1 MTIRALLI
9 GIVVAVLL
17 AGFGYYNDSV
27 LRLTMVVGNHLPI
40 SVFGLL
46 LLAVMVLGPVLWL
59 IHRRLRARPAELALI
74 VALML
79 VACAIPGS
87 GLMRTF
93 LCSLAMPIQHNEST
107 TAWKQTN
114 VLEYAPE
121 TMLPEYGRALRQQA
135 QGLDENDPRRRQLLE
150 EAAQIKREVIDD
162 FQAGKKDR
170 GRAFALWEVFR
181 DDPVTRKTRANV
193 PWSGWDKTLSFW
205 LPVIALTAVCVIC
218 MSLIVHRQWA
228 SRERLRY
235 PIVELTNA
243 LIEQEEGKAAP
254 PVLRNRLFWIGFAVV
269 FCIHGVNGLATLYP
283 GDMIKIPLTFPMP
296 QIGQAWPKLAQ
307 ASMGWRLLSPTI
319 WPTVVA
325 FAFFL
330 ASDVSFSLG
339 MTQAISV
346 PLLAALTL
354 AGIDVSFDYMEGG
367 PPAWQLFGSFLGLG
381 IMLAYMGRRHYWNV
395 LKQALTF
402 RRQEGVGRYAGW
414 ACRVFLISAVAMVL
428 LLSVERFGVGLDWP
442 FAVLVFFLVML
453 MFLVMARIN
462 AESGLFFIQPYWQPL
477 GVMLGLFGAAALG
490 PKAIVILG
498 LLCAVLT
505 IDPRETLMPFMVNGL
520 KMCDDQKIRPGRVG
534 LAAGG
539 TYLLALAFAVIIV
552 FWASYNHGGPM
563 KDKWASGAVARF
575 TFNSGSKHISQLE
588 YRGQL
593 ETSQQMNWA
602 QRVGA
607 ANPDP
612 RFLWSVG
619 IGVALV
625 LVCSVLRLRYTW
637 WPLHPVIFL
646 VWMTFPLSH
655 FSHSFL
661 LGWLIKVGVTKFG
674 GGRAYRRTIPL
685 MIGIIAGDLLGGLVF
700 MVHGAAYYMV
710 NDTMLDKVYR
720 VFPG

>member
-1 MTIRALLI
+1 MTVRALFI
-9 GIVVAVLL
+9 GVVVAVLL

-27 LRLTMVVGNHLPI
+27 LSLTMIVGNHLPI

-46 LLAVMVLGPVLWL
+46 ILAVMLVGPLLYL
-59 IHRRLRARPAELALI
+59 IHRRLRARPAELAVI
-74 VALML
+74 VTLML

-93 LCSLAMPIQHNEST
+93 LCSLAMPVQYNEGT

-114 VLEYAPE
+114 VLGYAPDA
-121 TMLPEYGRALRQQA
+121 MLPEYGRELRA
-135 QGLDENDPRRRQLLE
+135 RAERTADPEQKKKLLE
-150 EAAQIKREVIDD
+150 DAAQLKKEVIDD
-162 FQAGKKDR
+162 FIDGKKDR
-170 GRAFALWEVFR
+170 RREFALWEAFEP
-181 DDPVTRKTRANV
+181 DPVTKMTDSNV
-193 PWSGWDKTLSFW
+193 PWSGWAKPLKVW
-205 LPVIALTAVCVIC
+205 LPLIVLTAVCVIC

-243 LIEQEEGKAAP
+243 LIAQEEGKATP
-254 PVLRNRLFWIGFAVV
+254 PVLRNRLFWVGFAVV
-269 FCIHGVNGLATLYP
+269 FCIHVVNGIATMYP
-283 GDMIKIPLTFPMP
+283 DDMNKIPLTFPMS
-296 QIGQAWPKLAQ
+296 QIGQAWPKLAK
-307 ASMGWRLLSPTI
+307 ASMAWRLLSPTL

-339 MTQAISV
+339 MTQVISV
-346 PLLAALTL
+346 PMLAALTI

-367 PPAWQLFGSFLGLG
+367 PPSWQLFGSFLGIG
-381 IMLAYMGRRHYWNV
+381 VMLAYMGRRHYWNV

-414 ACRVFLISAVAMVL
+414 ACRIFLLAAVGFILVVAL
-428 LLSVERFGVGLDWP
+428 PQFGIGLDWP
-442 FAVLVFFLVML
+442 FAVLFFFLIML

-490 PKAIVILG
+490 PGAIVILG

-505 IDPRETLMPFMVNGL
+505 IDPRETLMPFVVNGL
-520 KMCDDQKIRPGRVG
+520 KICDDQKVRPGRVG

-539 TYLLALAFAVIIV
+539 TYLAGLALAVLVV
-552 FWASYNHGGPM
+552 FWASYNYGAPRQDG
-563 KDKWASGAVARF
+563 WAYKSVPVMPFKA
-575 TFNSGSKHISQLE
+575 GSKHIAQLE
-588 YRGQL
+588 YSGQL
-593 ETSQQMNWA
+593 DAARDKGPIE
-602 QRVGA
+602 RVTTMGP
-607 ANPDP
+607 NPK
-612 RFLWSVG
+612 FLWAVG

-625 LVCSVLRLRYTW
+625 LVCSILRLRYTW
-637 WPLHPVIFL
+637 WPIHPVIFL

-661 LGWLIKVGVTKFG
+661 LGWLIKAGVTKFG
-674 GGRAYRRTIPL
+674 GGRAYRRAIPL

-700 MVHGAAYYMV
+700 MAYGAAYYF
-710 NDTMLDKVYR
+710 TTGTLLDKVYKI
-720 VFPG
+720 FPG